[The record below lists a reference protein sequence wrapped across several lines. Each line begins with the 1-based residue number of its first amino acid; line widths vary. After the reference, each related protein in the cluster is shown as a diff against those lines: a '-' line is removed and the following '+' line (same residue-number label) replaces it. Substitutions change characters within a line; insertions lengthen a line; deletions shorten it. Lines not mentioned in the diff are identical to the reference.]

1 MIHAPSRCRIGFM
14 PYLQYIPGVIGVVAK
29 SGTLSY
35 EAVASTTRAG
45 LGQSYVIG
53 VGGDA
58 LAGTNLRE
66 ALEVVWED
74 QDTEGII
81 VIGEV
86 GGDGELEVVE
96 FLEEMRREGR
106 HMKLVKPNS
115 NQVDT
120 WRCL

>member
-1 MIHAPSRCRIGFM
+1 M
-14 PYLQYIPGVIGVVAK
+14 PYLQYTPGVVGVVAK

-74 QDTEGII
+74 RDTEGII

-115 NQVDT
+115 N
-120 WRCL
+120 